1 VEEGGKHMKIE
12 LRITT
17 AVAAALLAGGCDR
30 QPRDNGWTTAQDTAV
45 CTDRQG
51 NRVPDANCRQ
61 TRYAHGGGSAF
72 AWYFLARNARLPFL
86 GERVGGGSYARNPAA
101 RYAFAP
107 AATAVTRS
115 GAISRGGFGSAA
127 RFFGGGRS

>member
-1 VEEGGKHMKIE
+1 MKID

-17 AVAAALLAGGCDR
+17 AVAASLLASGCDR
-30 QPRDNGWTTAQDTAV
+30 QPKDNGWTTAQDTAV
-45 CTDRQG
+45 CTDKQG
-51 NRVPDANCRQ
+51 NRVADANCR
-61 TRYAHGGGSAF
+61 RASYAHGGGGF
-72 AWYFLARNARLPFL
+72 GWYYLGRNARLPFL

-107 AATAVTRS
+107 PATAVTRS